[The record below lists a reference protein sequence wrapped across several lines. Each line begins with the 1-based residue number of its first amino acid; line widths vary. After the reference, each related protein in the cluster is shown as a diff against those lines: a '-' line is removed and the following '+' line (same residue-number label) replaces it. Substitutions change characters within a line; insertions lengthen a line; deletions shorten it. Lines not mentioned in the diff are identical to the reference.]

1 MCRRTHLAG
10 SCMASEALAA
20 VMMSQAQLRH
30 PCCAK
35 PAPTDSIPPGYPCS
49 MFTTLSSVVCFL
61 NPNLPPASHILPAQA
76 MPRPFTKLRE
86 LDLAALAAE
95 LAADVQG

>member
-1 MCRRTHLAG
+1 
-10 SCMASEALAA
+10 
-20 VMMSQAQLRH
+20 
-30 PCCAK
+30 
-35 PAPTDSIPPGYPCS
+35 